1 MFWMNTVWNR
11 GWETETVSRKPGR
24 KITKEMKGDE
34 RVVRRRKDERVVSL
48 NREDA
53 SG

>member
-1 MFWMNTVWNR
+1 M
-11 GWETETVSRKPGR
+11 SRKPGR

-48 NREDA
+48 IIGKMLQDKQQRKQKM
-53 SG
+53 